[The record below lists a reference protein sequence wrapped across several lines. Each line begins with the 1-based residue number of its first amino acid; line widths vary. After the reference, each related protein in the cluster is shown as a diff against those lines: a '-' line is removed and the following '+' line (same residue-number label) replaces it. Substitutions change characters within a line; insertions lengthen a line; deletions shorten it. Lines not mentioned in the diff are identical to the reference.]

1 MSEKYFTVE
10 EANRLVPD
18 LLEEIP
24 RLQTL
29 FSVLNTKFPDI
40 KKARKQTN
48 LNGGSLE
55 GEAYLKVA
63 LEVNRRVKELE
74 EKGCILKGVEQG
86 LVDFL
91 ALREGKEIYLCWR
104 APEKEIRFWHD
115 LDAGFAGRQPI

>member
-1 MSEKYFTVE
+1 MSAKYFTIE

-24 RLQTL
+24 RLQAL

-40 KKARKQTN
+40 KKARKQAN

-63 LEVNRRVKELE
+63 LEVNRVVKELE
-74 EKGCILKGVEQG
+74 DKGCILKGVEQG

-91 ALREGKEIYLCWR
+91 ALREGKEIYLCWK